1 MKLMLVVLIIL
12 LAALQY
18 KLWIDDDGVREVLR
32 LTVEVEAHKR
42 EIAILRER
50 NKALAA
56 EVIDLKSG
64 LGAIE
69 ERARTDLGM
78 IREGETFYHL
88 IGDESA
94 GGSRILRDETAAGI
108 Q

>member
-1 MKLMLVVLIIL
+1 MKLMLAVLITL
-12 LAALQY
+12 LVALQY
-18 KLWIDDDGVREVLR
+18 KLWIDDDGIREVLR
-32 LTVEVEAHKR
+32 LTTEVD
-42 EIAILRER
+42 
-50 NKALAA
+50 
-56 EVIDLKSG
+56 DLKSG

-88 IGDESA
+88 IGEEST
-94 GGSRILRDETAAGI
+94 GGSRILRHGNGAGA